1 MFWWFKYYSYVCI
14 VKKMK
19 RLTTKKK
26 VMKNLVKKM
35 TMGFVVLALGSSLS
49 EVSAQGAFSTGA
61 DIVSSYVWRGVPQD
75 RAVTGNP
82 SLGSPNIQ
90 PYVSY
95 SIGGLTAGAWASTS
109 FLGNVKE
116 VDLYAT
122 YAFSSALSLT
132 LTDYNWNFA
141 GNYFNYGSGTDH
153 VFEATLAG
161 TVGSFTGS
169 LNTMFAGADKLA
181 SGKNAYSSYAELGY
195 QICPEAKCFVGAAL
209 NKSPG
214 VYYTSGFGVTN
225 VGLKV
230 TKSIAIT
237 DKFSLP
243 LYGIVGLNPDAKS
256 AFFVAGITL

>member
-1 MFWWFKYYSYVCI
+1 
-14 VKKMK
+14 
-19 RLTTKKK
+19 
-26 VMKNLVKKM
+26 MKNLVKKIS
-35 TMGFVVLALGSSLS
+35 MGLVAVALGSSLS
-49 EVSAQGAFSTGA
+49 VASAQGMFCTGA

-75 RAVTGNP
+75 RAVEGNP
-82 SLGSPNIQ
+82 TLGSPNIQ

-95 SIGGLTAGAWASTS
+95 CIGGFTAGAWASTG

-132 LTDYNWNFA
+132 LTDYNWIFA
-141 GNYFNYGSGTDH
+141 PGNYFNYGSGTDH

-161 TVGSFTGS
+161 TVGSFSGS
-169 LNTMFAGADKLA
+169 LNTMFAGADKLT
-181 SGKNAYSSYAELGY
+181 SGKNAYSSYAEVGY
-195 QICPEAKCFVGAAL
+195 QICPEAKAFVGAAL

-214 VYYTSGFGVTN
+214 VYLTSGFGVTN

-243 LYGIVGLNPDAKS
+243 LYGIVGLNPYAKS